1 MKSRL
6 IIMAL
11 TLLLSGHEVYAQWVV
26 TDPTNFAGNIAN
38 TVKEIATASKTVNN
52 TLNNFREVEKIYRQG
67 KEYYDALQKVK
78 TLVSDAYKVKETILM
93 VSDISGIYVNSY
105 KKMLSDKNFTPKELD
120 AIAFG
125 YARLLEE
132 SSECLKELKDVVNVT
147 SLSMTDKER
156 MDVIDRV
163 YRDVKEYKGLV
174 NYYTNKNIS
183 VSYLRALKAGD
194 TERVLSLYGI
204 LHRKDIGKTNLT
216 LLWM

>member
-6 IIMAL
+6 FIMAL

-194 TERVLSLYGI
+194 TERVLSLYGTASE
-204 LHRKDIGKTNLT
+204 RY
-216 LLWM
+216 W

>member
-125 YARLLEE
+125 YAWLLEE

-174 NYYTNKNIS
+174 SYYTNKNIS

-194 TERVLSLYGI
+194 TERVLSLYGTASE
-204 LHRKDIGKTNLT
+204 RY
-216 LLWM
+216 W

>member
-26 TDPTNFAGNIAN
+26 TDPTNYAGNIAN

-183 VSYLRALKAGD
+183 VSYLRAMKAGD
-194 TERVLSLYGI
+194 TERVLSL
-204 LHRKDIGKTNLT
+204 
-216 LLWM
+216 

>member
-78 TLVSDAYKVKETILM
+78 TLVSDAYKVKET
-93 VSDISGIYVNSY
+93 
-105 KKMLSDKNFTPKELD
+105 
-120 AIAFG
+120 
-125 YARLLEE
+125 
-132 SSECLKELKDVVNVT
+132 
-147 SLSMTDKER
+147 
-156 MDVIDRV
+156 
-163 YRDVKEYKGLV
+163 
-174 NYYTNKNIS
+174 
-183 VSYLRALKAGD
+183 
-194 TERVLSLYGI
+194 LSLI
-204 LHRKDIGKTNLT
+204 HI
-216 LLWM
+216 

>member
-38 TVKEIATASKTVNN
+38 TVKEITTASKTVNN

-194 TERVLSLYGI
+194 TERVLSLYGTASE
-204 LHRKDIGKTNLT
+204 RY
-216 LLWM
+216 W

>member
-11 TLLLSGHEVYAQWVV
+11 TLSLSGHEIYAQWVV

-147 SLSMTDKER
+147 SLSMTHKER

-194 TERVLSLYGI
+194 TERVLSLYGTASE
-204 LHRKDIGKTNLT
+204 RY
-216 LLWM
+216 W

>member
-194 TERVLSLYGI
+194 TEIVLSLYGTASE
-204 LHRKDIGKTNLT
+204 RY
-216 LLWM
+216 W

>member
-11 TLLLSGHEVYAQWVV
+11 TLLLSGHEAYAQWVV

-67 KEYYDALQKVK
+67 KEYYDALQKVN

-194 TERVLSLYGI
+194 TERVLSLYGTASE
-204 LHRKDIGKTNLT
+204 RY
-216 LLWM
+216 W

>member
-11 TLLLSGHEVYAQWVV
+11 TLLLSGHEIYAQWVV

-194 TERVLSLYGI
+194 TERVLSLYGTASE
-204 LHRKDIGKTNLT
+204 RY
-216 LLWM
+216 W

>member
-67 KEYYDALQKVK
+67 KEYYDALQKVN

-194 TERVLSLYGI
+194 TERVLSLYGTASE
-204 LHRKDIGKTNLT
+204 RY
-216 LLWM
+216 W

>member
-163 YRDVKEYKGLV
+163 YRDVKEYKGLI

-194 TERVLSLYGI
+194 TERVLSLYGTASE
-204 LHRKDIGKTNLT
+204 RY
-216 LLWM
+216 W

>member
-163 YRDVKEYKGLV
+163 YRGVKEYKGLV

-194 TERVLSLYGI
+194 TERVLSLYGTASE
-204 LHRKDIGKTNLT
+204 RY
-216 LLWM
+216 W

>member
-1 MKSRL
+1 MKSGL

-194 TERVLSLYGI
+194 TERVLSLYGTASE
-204 LHRKDIGKTNLT
+204 RY
-216 LLWM
+216 W

>member
-156 MDVIDRV
+156 MDVIDRE
-163 YRDVKEYKGLV
+163 YRNVTEYKGLL

-194 TERVLSLYGI
+194 TERVLSLYGTASE
-204 LHRKDIGKTNLT
+204 RY
-216 LLWM
+216 W

>member
-174 NYYTNKNIS
+174 IYYTNKNIS

-194 TERVLSLYGI
+194 TERVLSLYGTASE
-204 LHRKDIGKTNLT
+204 RY
-216 LLWM
+216 W

>member
-6 IIMAL
+6 ITMAL
-11 TLLLSGHEVYAQWVV
+11 TLFLSGHEVYAQWVV

-194 TERVLSLYGI
+194 TERVLSLYGTASE
-204 LHRKDIGKTNLT
+204 RY
-216 LLWM
+216 W

>member
-156 MDVIDRV
+156 MDVRDRV

-194 TERVLSLYGI
+194 TERVLSLYGTASE
-204 LHRKDIGKTNLT
+204 RY
-216 LLWM
+216 W

>member
-11 TLLLSGHEVYAQWVV
+11 TLLLSGHEIYAQWVV

-132 SSECLKELKDVVNVT
+132 SSECLKELKDVVNGT
-147 SLSMTDKER
+147 SLSKTDKER

-194 TERVLSLYGI
+194 TERVLSLYGTASE
-204 LHRKDIGKTNLT
+204 RY
-216 LLWM
+216 W

>member
-11 TLLLSGHEVYAQWVV
+11 NLLLSGHEVYAQWVV

-194 TERVLSLYGI
+194 TERVLSLYGTASE
-204 LHRKDIGKTNLT
+204 RY
-216 LLWM
+216 W

>member
-163 YRDVKEYKGLV
+163 YRDMKEYKGLV

-194 TERVLSLYGI
+194 TERVLSLYGTASE
-204 LHRKDIGKTNLT
+204 RY
-216 LLWM
+216 W

>member
-6 IIMAL
+6 IIMSL
-11 TLLLSGHEVYAQWVV
+11 IILLSEHVAYAQWVV

-52 TLNNFREVEKIYRQG
+52 TLNNFREVEKVYQQG
-67 KEYYDALQKVK
+67 KKYYDALQNVK
-78 TLVSDAYKVKETILM
+78 TLVADAYKVKETILM

-163 YRDVKEYKGLV
+163 YRDVREYKGLV

-183 VSYLRALKAGD
+183 VSYLRSLKAGD
-194 TERVLSLYGI
+194 TERVLSLYGTASE
-204 LHRKDIGKTNLT
+204 RY
-216 LLWM
+216 W

>member
-6 IIMAL
+6 ITMAL

-194 TERVLSLYGI
+194 TERVLSLYGTASE
-204 LHRKDIGKTNLT
+204 RY
-216 LLWM
+216 W

>member
-11 TLLLSGHEVYAQWVV
+11 TLFLSGHEVYAQWVV

-78 TLVSDAYKVKETILM
+78 TLVADAYKVKETILM

-194 TERVLSLYGI
+194 TEKVLSLYGTASE
-204 LHRKDIGKTNLT
+204 RY
-216 LLWM
+216 W

>member
-1 MKSRL
+1 
-6 IIMAL
+6 MAL

-105 KKMLSDKNFTPKELD
+105 RKMLSDKNFTPKELD

-194 TERVLSLYGI
+194 TERVLSLYGTASE
-204 LHRKDIGKTNLT
+204 RY
-216 LLWM
+216 W

>member
-194 TERVLSLYGI
+194 TERVLSLYGTAAE
-204 LHRKDIGKTNLT
+204 RY
-216 LLWM
+216 W

>member
-194 TERVLSLYGI
+194 TERVLSLYGTASQ
-204 LHRKDIGKTNLT
+204 RY
-216 LLWM
+216 W

>member
-38 TVKEIATASKTVNN
+38 TVKEIATASKMVNN

-194 TERVLSLYGI
+194 TERVLSLYGTASE
-204 LHRKDIGKTNLT
+204 RY
-216 LLWM
+216 W

>member
-11 TLLLSGHEVYAQWVV
+11 TLFLPGHEVYAQWVV

-194 TERVLSLYGI
+194 TERVLSLYGTVSE
-204 LHRKDIGKTNLT
+204 RY
-216 LLWM
+216 W

>member
-11 TLLLSGHEVYAQWVV
+11 TLFLSGHEVYAQWVV

-194 TERVLSLYGI
+194 TKRVLSLYGTASE
-204 LHRKDIGKTNLT
+204 RY
-216 LLWM
+216 W

>member
-163 YRDVKEYKGLV
+163 YRDGKEYKGLV

-194 TERVLSLYGI
+194 TERVLSLYGTASE
-204 LHRKDIGKTNLT
+204 RY
-216 LLWM
+216 W

>member
-194 TERVLSLYGI
+194 TERVLSLYGTASE
-204 LHRKDIGKTNLT
+204 RY
-216 LLWM
+216 W

>member
-183 VSYLRALKAGD
+183 VSYLRALKAGE
-194 TERVLSLYGI
+194 TERVLSLYGTASE
-204 LHRKDIGKTNLT
+204 RY
-216 LLWM
+216 W

>member
-183 VSYLRALKAGD
+183 VSYVRALKAGD
-194 TERVLSLYGI
+194 TERVLSLYGTASE
-204 LHRKDIGKTNLT
+204 RY
-216 LLWM
+216 W

>member
-163 YRDVKEYKGLV
+163 YRDVKEYKGLA

-194 TERVLSLYGI
+194 TERVLSLYGTASE
-204 LHRKDIGKTNLT
+204 RY
-216 LLWM
+216 W

>member
-11 TLLLSGHEVYAQWVV
+11 TLLLSGHGAYAQWVV

-194 TERVLSLYGI
+194 TERVLSLYGTASE
-204 LHRKDIGKTNLT
+204 RY
-216 LLWM
+216 W

>member
-52 TLNNFREVEKIYRQG
+52 KLNNFREVEKIYRQG

-78 TLVSDAYKVKETILM
+78 TLVSDAYKLKETILM

-194 TERVLSLYGI
+194 TERVLSLYGTASE
-204 LHRKDIGKTNLT
+204 RY
-216 LLWM
+216 W

>member
-1 MKSRL
+1 
-6 IIMAL
+6 MAL

-194 TERVLSLYGI
+194 TERVLSLYGTASE
-204 LHRKDIGKTNLT
+204 RY
-216 LLWM
+216 W